1 MSSVLVKVK
10 LYATLR
16 KYAPDDVELGDAFPL
31 EIELTT
37 IDGVLKKLGI
47 GAEQTKII
55 MVNGTRVSDLN
66 QSLSPNDT
74 IVIFPPVGGG

>member
-1 MSSVLVKVK
+1 MKVK

-47 GAEQTKII
+47 GAVQTKII